1 VELEIIISILTLV
14 LLEAVLGIDN
24 VIFISILASKL
35 PSEQQRRARR
45 IGLILAG
52 IMRLAL
58 LGIITLIMQLK
69 EPLVTLLNKEFT
81 GKDLILIAGGLFLL
95 YNSVAEIYHKTE
107 GEAGDVSSKLKM
119 AGFSAVVVLFLL
131 YNSVAEIYHKT
142 EGEAGDVSS
151 KLKIVGFSAVVVQ
164 ILVMDLVFSIDSIIT
179 AVGMVKELWVMY
191 IAVVLSVVMMLFAA
205 GPISSF
211 VNKHPAFKMLALA
224 FLLLIGFSLVAE
236 GWGQEIPKGYI
247 YFAMAF
253 SFLVD
258 ILQMRMHRK
267 SQQPAELREHY
278 KPGEENLP
286 KDMI

>member
-1 VELEIIISILTLV
+1 MDIEIIISIFTLV

-24 VIFISILASKL
+24 VIFISILAAKL
-35 PSEQQRRARR
+35 PSEQQRKARR
-45 IGLILAG
+45 LGLILAG
-52 IMRLAL
+52 VMRLAL

-69 EPLVTLLNKEFT
+69 EPLLTILNKGFT

-95 YNSVAEIYHKTE
+95 YKSVAEIYHKTE
-107 GEAGDVSSKLKM
+107 GEDGDVSSKLKK
-119 AGFSAVVVLFLL
+119 AGFSAVVL
-131 YNSVAEIYHKT
+131 
-142 EGEAGDVSS
+142 
-151 KLKIVGFSAVVVQ
+151 Q
-164 ILVMDLVFSIDSIIT
+164 ILIMDLVFSVDSIIT
-179 AVGMVKELWVMY
+179 AVGMVNELWVMY
-191 IAVVLSVVMMLFAA
+191 VAVVLSVVMMLFAA

-224 FLLLIGFSLVAE
+224 FLLLIGFSLIAE
-236 GWGQEIPKGYI
+236 GWGLKIPKGYI

-267 SQQPAELREHY
+267 YQKPAELREHY

-286 KDMI
+286 KDII